1 MTLDGYQQRIVD
13 AVRSMDWR
21 DSNFFQQL
29 LKVIPQTEIADFV
42 DRHPAIGAGSPRNLP
57 T

>member
-13 AVRSMDWR
+13 AVRGVDWR

-29 LKVIPQTEIADFV
+29 LEVIPYTELADFV
-42 DRHPAIGAGSPRNLP
+42 DAHAAIGAGSPRYPLR
-57 T
+57 